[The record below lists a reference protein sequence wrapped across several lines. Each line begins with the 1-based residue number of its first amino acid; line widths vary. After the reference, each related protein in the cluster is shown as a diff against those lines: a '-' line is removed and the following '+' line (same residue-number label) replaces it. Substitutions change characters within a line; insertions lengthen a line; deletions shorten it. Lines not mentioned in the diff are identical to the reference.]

1 MLHMSFADLSDKS
14 SAITNKNIRTEIQ
27 HHPAGPVVRKIWTDP
42 ISDLPYKIE
51 IHSLRSGGFLLNG
64 AKLVQENATGIWYL
78 ESENSKVQLL
88 SKGQSKKK
96 VIWLLDGC
104 KWEVNIIFEH
114 LPKPIFGIATEDEP
128 YLDLLLIK
136 VTCS

>member
-1 MLHMSFADLSDKS
+1 MSFADLSDKS

-51 IHSLRSGGFLLNG
+51 IHSLRSGGFLLKG
-64 AKLVQENATGIWYL
+64 AKLVQENVTGSWYL

-88 SKGQSKKK
+88 SKGQSNSK
-96 VIWLLDGC
+96 VIWSLDGC
-104 KWEVNIIFEH
+104 TWQINVIFEH
-114 LPKPIFGIATEDEP
+114 LTKPILGIATEDEP

-136 VTCS
+136 ETCS